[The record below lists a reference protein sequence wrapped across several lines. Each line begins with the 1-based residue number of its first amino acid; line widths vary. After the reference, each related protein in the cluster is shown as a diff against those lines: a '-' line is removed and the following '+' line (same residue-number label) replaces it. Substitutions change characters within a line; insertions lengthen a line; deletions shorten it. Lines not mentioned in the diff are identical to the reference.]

1 MVHYGIYAAPKDPR
15 HKHFTDPNHLAIAAH
30 QSAWNG
36 MKTQQAVYIIT
47 AAMLI
52 FTIGV

>member
-1 MVHYGIYAAPKDPR
+1 MAQCGTHASPYDPYL
-15 HKHFTDPNHLAIAAH
+15 KHFTHPNHPVIVAS

-36 MKTQQAVYIIT
+36 MTTQQAVYIIT

-52 FTIGV
+52 FAIGV